1 MLEVEAVDCSYGPV
15 RALRGVSL
23 RADDG
28 ALVAILGRNGAG
40 KSTVLKV
47 VAGLVRQSR
56 GRVRVGGRDVSTLN
70 AEKRVGL
77 GIALCPEGRR
87 VFPDFTVAQNLEV
100 GGHLLGRQDLGARVE
115 AALDLF
121 PALRTRVKQP
131 AGSLSGGEQQM
142 LAIGR
147 AMMTEPRLLLLD
159 EPSLGLAPVLTHQV
173 FETVAR
179 VRAGGTTVVIVE
191 QNRIALR
198 YADYAYVLNNGTID
212 LEGAATE
219 VQGNEQLRRAYLG

>member
-1 MLEVEAVDCSYGPV
+1 YGPV
-15 RALRGVSL
+15 RALQGVSL

-28 ALVAILGRNGAG
+28 ALMAILGRNGAG
-40 KSTVLKV
+40 KSTVLKAV
-47 VAGLVRQSR
+47 VGLVRPSR
-56 GRVRVGGRDVSTLN
+56 GRVRFAGRDVTSLS
-70 AEKRVGL
+70 AERRVRL

-100 GGHLLGRQDLGARVE
+100 GGHLLGRQDLGGRVE
-115 AALDLF
+115 AALELF
-121 PALRTRVKQP
+121 PALRSRAKQP

-147 AMMTEPRLLLLD
+147 ALMTEPRLLLLD

-179 VRAGGTTVVIVE
+179 VRSEGTTVVIVE

-212 LEGAATE
+212 LEGPAAE
-219 VQGNEQLRRAYLG
+219 VQDNEQLRRAYLG